1 MNRRAVELDEGAAPG
16 LAAAERDGGLR
27 LEGLVAG
34 GEVQVDVV
42 VLDGDEARALARL
55 LAGQVVVD
63 VASVLGAAG

>member
-1 MNRRAVELDEGAAPG
+1 MDGWAVELDEGAAPG
-16 LAAAERDGGLR
+16 LAAAEGDGGLS

-42 VLDGDEARALARL
+42 VLDRDEARALARL

-63 VASVLGAAG
+63 VVRGLGAAG

>member
-1 MNRRAVELDEGAAPG
+1 MDGRAVELDEGASPG

-27 LEGLVAG
+27 LEGLIAG
-34 GEVQVDVV
+34 GEVQADVV
-42 VLDGDEARALARL
+42 VLDRDEARALARL

>member
-1 MNRRAVELDEGAAPG
+1 MDGWAVELDEGAAPG
-16 LAAAERDGGLR
+16 LAAVERDGGLR
-27 LEGLVAG
+27 PEGFVAG

>member
-1 MNRRAVELDEGAAPG
+1 MDGRAVELDEGASPG
-16 LAAAERDGGLR
+16 LAAAEGDGGLR
-27 LEGLVAG
+27 LESLVAG

-63 VASVLGAAG
+63 VTSVLGAAG

>member
-1 MNRRAVELDEGAAPG
+1 MDGWAVELDEGAAPG
-16 LAAAERDGGLR
+16 LAAAEGDSGLS

-42 VLDGDEARALARL
+42 VLDRDEARALARL

-63 VASVLGAAG
+63 LVRELGAAG

>member
-1 MNRRAVELDEGAAPG
+1 MDGRAVELDEGASPG
-16 LAAAERDGGLR
+16 LAAAERDGGLGF
-27 LEGLVAG
+27 ESLVAG

-63 VASVLGAAG
+63 VLGVLRAAG